1 MPSARQPQGGDQV
14 DLAQDYRN
22 NRKNIVLLG
31 IMALI
36 VVYIAV
42 SVYGIIR
49 DIGTKEAVLFVSC
62 GFPGIE
68 DVAPQVPLI
77 DRIKNYFNPAAK
89 VIVPVEKIVSIKGRV
104 IYTDGTPFANG
115 LVELRSEPRINI
127 TNQEGKFIFEDVAEG
142 SHTIS
147 VLDQNHQVLAS
158 CIVEIKRNIQIKDA
172 VLVEMEDGT
181 FVIEVAVNVE
191 VLEIVLEIR
200 RDGSGQ
206 PRLIIRQDVKVPD
219 PLPAGG
225 KLTVYSSSGIPTHFS
240 QAPAPAVIINIF
252 GSDKKK
258 APGMTGSYK
267 FTIDNTANSFAIY
280 YDIDLIETNNEL
292 NIPMK
297 YRLYN
302 NKTKAY
308 VNGDSNWHTTD
319 EIRAVTADSSR
330 PLTMA
335 DSMKTEYILEWLW
348 EEEGTSDHYG
358 VEHGGKV
365 ACTLLIKV
373 SAQRK

>member
-1 MPSARQPQGGDQV
+1 
-14 DLAQDYRN
+14 
-22 NRKNIVLLG
+22 
-31 IMALI
+31 
-36 VVYIAV
+36 
-42 SVYGIIR
+42 
-49 DIGTKEAVLFVSC
+49 
-62 GFPGIE
+62 
-68 DVAPQVPLI
+68 
-77 DRIKNYFNPAAK
+77 
-89 VIVPVEKIVSIKGRV
+89 
-104 IYTDGTPFANG
+104 
-115 LVELRSEPRINI
+115 
-127 TNQEGKFIFEDVAEG
+127 
-142 SHTIS
+142 
-147 VLDQNHQVLAS
+147 VLAS